1 MYNVAEY
8 EYEQNIVRGLI
19 STGTCSQFSTEKQA
33 LKVAYNAG
41 ELMWHAV
48 VYMQGFLVNAINFQ
62 NSQTYI
68 HVTD

>member
-8 EYEQNIVRGLI
+8 EYEYNIVRGLI

-48 VYMQGFLVNAINFQ
+48 VYM
-62 NSQTYI
+62 
-68 HVTD
+68 